1 MIGFPSFPWQ
11 LSYQFCSDQIVSK
24 TFLFCPQVQV
34 FPTYVWG
41 CGKYV
46 TKVLEKCT
54 VVKVVFESDCQKT
67 GGNKTVGVAWG
78 RARNSVIK
86 LECLHSRENI
96 CKHTSSSVNLIFI
109 SVNVINTCRVLEVT
123 QQFKTGDNSS
133 GDKSLPHAHLCV
145 NLSQTF
151 FGLVL

>member
-24 TFLFCPQVQV
+24 TFLLCLQVQV
-34 FPTYVWG
+34 FPAYLWG
-41 CGKYV
+41 CGKCV

-54 VVKVVFESDCQKT
+54 VVKVVFESDYQKT
-67 GGNKTVGVAWG
+67 GGSETVGVAWC

-86 LECLHSRENI
+86 LEFLHSRENI

-109 SVNVINTCRVLEVT
+109 SIVINTCRVLEVT
-123 QQFKTGDNSS
+123 QYFKTCEDSS
-133 GDKSLPHAHLCV
+133 SNKSLLHAHLCV

-151 FGLVL
+151 SGLIF